1 MAAYQDLFDATNIVA
16 KPDYIAYI
24 PWETIEE
31 KLWDEY
37 PQFMDWMRWQSAV
50 EEGAYV
56 CDVRNYFYRR
66 DRQQLDQFPHWY

>member
-31 KLWDEY
+31 KL
-37 PQFMDWMRWQSAV
+37 
-50 EEGAYV
+50 
-56 CDVRNYFYRR
+56 
-66 DRQQLDQFPHWY
+66 